1 MDTEEMHIDQQMNT
15 YIAARDAEAKLLWSV
30 RKKAA
35 AMILRRTLEL
45 AELEAEQA
53 AGLDRTNLINMI
65 KNIIV
70 TLKENALGISR

>member
-53 AGLDRTNLINMI
+53 AGLDRTNLINMT

-70 TLKENALGISR
+70 TLKENAL

>member
-70 TLKENALGISR
+70 TLKENAL

>member
-1 MDTEEMHIDQQMNT
+1 MHIDQQMNT

-70 TLKENALGISR
+70 TLKENAL